1 MASIKRHKTS
11 RGTRYQVRWRV
22 DDKSVERWVKTDR
35 EAKALKAQ
43 IEGDAIAGL
52 AFDPRRGRLP
62 MNVYFD
68 EWLRTRLVKGRP
80 LAGSTRVGYRRLWT
94 RVVEKQIGHK
104 DVIAIARDD
113 IRRWHAGT
121 VEIAGTSQAAKAYR
135 LVRAVLNTAYDDD
148 LIRQNP
154 CHIKGA
160 GQEHSDERPIVDTK
174 LVLDLMDAI
183 TEERRA
189 IVALAGFVGLRTGE
203 SLGLRRRDVNLLH
216 AELSVKA
223 QSQELEG
230 GQRFLEHTKSD
241 AGRRVLSLPRVVIDA
256 LDYHLANYAEPDA
269 DALLFTGPQRKN
281 PHLRGPLR
289 RATLSLAWQ
298 GAKAATNAPENLRLH
313 DLRHHAL
320 TVAARMPGIT
330 TKELMARGGHSS
342 PRAALIYQHATAE
355 RDRAIS
361 AFLDAQVAEAE
372 ITRGAGV
379 WLQKL
384 AGQETPAN
392 VEAATG
398 IEPVYGA
405 LQAPA

>member
-1 MASIKRHKTS
+1 MASIRRRKTS
-11 RGTRYQVRWRV
+11 HGVRYQVRWRV
-22 DDKSVERWVKTDR
+22 DGRSVERWVKTDR

-62 MNVYFD
+62 LNVYFD
-68 EWLRTRLVKGRP
+68 EWLATRLVKGRP
-80 LAGSTRVGYRRLWT
+80 LAGSTRLGYRRLWN
-94 RVVEKQIGHK
+94 RVVEKQLGHK

-113 IRRWHAGT
+113 VRRWHAGA
-121 VEIAGTSQAAKAYR
+121 IQSAGMSQAAKAYR
-135 LVRAVLNTAYDDD
+135 LVRAVLNTAYEDD

-154 CHIKGA
+154 CVIKGA
-160 GQEHSDERPIVDTK
+160 GQEHAAERPIVDTK
-174 LVLDLMDAI
+174 LVLELMDAI
-183 TEERRA
+183 DDERRA

-203 SLGLRRRDVNLLH
+203 SLALRRRDVNVLH

-230 GQRFLEHTKSD
+230 GQQFLEHTKSD
-241 AGRRVLSLPRVVIDA
+241 AGRRILSMPRVVVQAIEH
-256 LDYHLANYAEPDA
+256 HLESYTDGGP
-269 DALLFTGPQRKN
+269 DALLFTGPQRKH
-281 PHLRGPLR
+281 PERRGPLR

-298 GAKAATNAPENLRLH
+298 NAKAATNAPENLRLH

-361 AFLDAQVAEAE
+361 AFLDAQIAEAE
-372 ITRGAGV
+372 TTRGAGV
-379 WLQKL
+379 WLQEL
-384 AGQETPAN
+384 AESETPMN
-392 VEAATG
+392 IEAATG
-398 IEPVYGA
+398 IEPVYRA
-405 LQAPA
+405 LQALA